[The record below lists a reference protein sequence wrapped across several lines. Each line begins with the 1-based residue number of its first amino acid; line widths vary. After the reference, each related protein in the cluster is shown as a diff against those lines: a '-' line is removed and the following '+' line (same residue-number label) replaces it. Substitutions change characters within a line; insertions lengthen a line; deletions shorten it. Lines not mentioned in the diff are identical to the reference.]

1 MPAKTT
7 HKAKA
12 IVQIDAEVKPLLDLM
27 LKKANLSL
35 SDLNDTFISIWVSQN
50 KDLLTPAERQ
60 QYAHLFL
67 HSWAIH
73 RVFVD
78 TNLLIN
84 DYLYR
89 AEGFEK
95 SRVAYDALNFL
106 RAKPKST
113 LYVASFSLVQLISTL
128 SRQKVSDAIIRE
140 ELQFIVARYQL
151 VDFTKADIMRGL
163 NLAGRDVEDAFQY
176 AVSQKMRCRYILT
189 DNVKDFKG

>member
-1 MPAKTT
+1 MS
-7 HKAKA
+7 
-12 IVQIDAEVKPLLDLM
+12 D
-27 LKKANLSL
+27 SL
-35 SDLNDTFISIWVSQN
+35 S
-50 KDLLTPAERQ
+50 
-60 QYAHLFL
+60 Y
-67 HSWAIH
+67 